1 VFVAIALVFPVLLLL
16 ATLGMER
23 VERPLDRSR
32 VVHQVHG
39 VLDPA
44 PDGDVDVS
52 PETVEKMVADGF
64 RTEVRQ
70 YWRRQRLRSS
80 VPKFPRVRG
89 TLVHDATMVHDANVV
104 ADPVTPDLSSAPR
117 GG

>member
-32 VVHQVHG
+32 IAHQVHG

-44 PDGDVDVS
+44 PQGDADVA
-52 PETVEKMVADGF
+52 PEVIEQLVEDGF
-64 RTEVRQ
+64 RAEIRQ

-80 VPKFPRVRG
+80 VRR
-89 TLVHDATMVHDANVV
+89 L
-104 ADPVTPDLSSAPR
+104 
-117 GG
+117 GGPAR

>member
-39 VLDPA
+39 VLNPA
-44 PDGDVDVS
+44 PDGDVDMS
-52 PETVEKMVADGF
+52 PEAVEKMVADGF
-64 RTEVRQ
+64 RIEVRQ

-80 VPKFPRVRG
+80 VRRFPRTRG
-89 TLVHDATMVHDANVV
+89 TAALEAATVEAVG
-104 ADPVTPDLSSAPR
+104 TDLKSAPR